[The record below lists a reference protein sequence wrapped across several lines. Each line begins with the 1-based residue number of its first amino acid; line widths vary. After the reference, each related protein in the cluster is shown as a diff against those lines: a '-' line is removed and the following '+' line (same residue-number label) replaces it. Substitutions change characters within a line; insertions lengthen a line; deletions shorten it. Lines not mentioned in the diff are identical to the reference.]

1 MPLSKR
7 TNPLFIKNIAKVRT
21 SGLHLF
27 FCYTCSIMCGRG
39 SLTRVEKELEQ
50 RFGSEFYSEDLER
63 YNPLPSFN
71 IAPTHRLPVILQEDP
86 EHFRPAQWGLI
97 PSWAKDAYI
106 GSKMIN
112 ARIEGLLEKPS
123 FKNSFLHRRCL
134 VPMDGFYE
142 WKPGKGKSKI
152 PFRIGVK
159 NFEVFALAGLYD
171 RWKNEKG
178 EILISFTVITIP
190 SNQFVSEFHD
200 RMPVILLKE
209 EERNWIDPGDPTAD
223 ELLDLLRPYPDD
235 GMEAYRVSD
244 RVNSV
249 RNNDPELIEK
259 TQPPEGSQL
268 FSF

>member
-1 MPLSKR
+1 
-7 TNPLFIKNIAKVRT
+7 
-21 SGLHLF
+21 
-27 FCYTCSIMCGRG
+27 MCGRG

-86 EHFRPAQWGLI
+86 LHFQPAQWGLI
-97 PSWAKDAYI
+97 PSWAKDASI

-112 ARIEGLLEKPS
+112 ARIESLKEKPS
-123 FKNSFLHRRCL
+123 FKSGLLHRRCL

-142 WKPGKGKSKI
+142 WKKGKAHSKI
-152 PFRIGVK
+152 PYRIGVK
-159 NFEVFALAGLYD
+159 NFEVFALAGIYD

-178 EILISFTVITIP
+178 ETLLSFTVITIP
-190 SNQFVSEFHD
+190 SNQFVSAFHD
-200 RMPVILLKE
+200 RMPVILLRE
-209 EERNWIDPGDPTAD
+209 EERQWIDAGETTAD
-223 ELLDLLRPYPDD
+223 ALLHHLKPYPDD

-249 RNNDPELIEK
+249 RNNDPQIIEK
-259 TQPPEGSQL
+259 SDFKEPNEL
-268 FSF
+268 F